1 VTQLAMVIMVVSIL
15 SVTSLITW
23 CFYRVLT
30 SEAPSD

>member
-1 VTQLAMVIMVVSIL
+1 MTQLAMVIMVVSIL
-15 SVTSLITW
+15 SVTSLTAW